1 MITVSF
7 RPSQTRSPQ
16 SQKQPDYFLVNWHVS
31 GQSHIWRPPT
41 DLLELEDHFLIRIEI
56 AGMNEKDFE
65 ISLDQNLVSVSG
77 VRQDIPDRR
86 AYHQMEINFG
96 EFVSMIEV
104 PGQIDSRKV
113 TAEYQSGLLLIYLPK
128 AQPKHIHLN
137 E

>member
-7 RPSQTRSPQ
+7 RPSQLRNPQ
-16 SQKQPDYFLVNWHVS
+16 SKKQPDYLLVNWHVS
-31 GQSHIWRPPT
+31 GQSHVWRPPT

-56 AGMNEKDFE
+56 AGMHEKDFE

-96 EFVSMIEV
+96 EFVSMIEI
-104 PGQIDSRKV
+104 PGQIDAGQV
-113 TAEYQSGLLLIYLPK
+113 TAEYQSGFLLIHLPK
-128 AQPKHIHLN
+128 AQPKQIHLH